1 MAISLS
7 TDNSKLVKTSG
18 ETVKV
23 IGFGLPADY
32 DFVGPNG
39 EAMNT
44 CFGAGACRGPC
55 FAKQGRYLM
64 DSVMNPRIRNL
75 AATME
80 DSFVADMI
88 QALGRRRSY
97 NTVRIHDSGDFYSQS
112 YLDKWIQIANALP
125 GKTFYAYT
133 KALTLDFTQVPA
145 NFRITQSVGGKFDR
159 MIDRS
164 RPHSRIFRDEA
175 ARVNAGYIDGNASD
189 LPAISGEIRIGLV
202 YHGVKNLTE
211 AQKAYFV

>member
-7 TDNSKLVKTSG
+7 TGNGKLVKTSG

-23 IGFGLPADY
+23 IGFGLPADHN
-32 DFVGPNG
+32 FTGPNG

-64 DSVMNPRIRNL
+64 DSVMNPRLANL
-75 AATME
+75 DESMKE
-80 DSFVADMI
+80 SFVADMI
-88 QALGRRRSY
+88 HALSRRRSY
-97 NTVRIHDSGDFYSQS
+97 NTVRIHDSGDFYSQE
-112 YLDKWIQIANALP
+112 YLDKWIQIAHSLP
-125 GKTFYAYT
+125 NKTFYAYT
-133 KALTLDFTQVPA
+133 KALTLDFTQVPP

-159 MIDRS
+159 LIDRS

-175 ARVNAGYIDGNASD
+175 ARVNAGYIDGNVSD
-189 LPAISGEIRIGLV
+189 LPAIEGEIRIGLV